1 MFGITKFLSN
11 FKHHSLYYFILLL
24 HALSLIKHIQA
35 SPTCNNFPKI
45 FGGTSADTSLC
56 DMDVFKDYLGISSD
70 TLDFDLFGITPSDS
84 FASLPY
90 IALMSISK
98 TSKIYWAKGFPQKE
112 FKSIYGL
119 QFSPDGAL
127 LIAHSGG
134 TNLNISP

>member
-56 DMDVFKDYLGISSD
+56 GMDVFKDYLGISSD